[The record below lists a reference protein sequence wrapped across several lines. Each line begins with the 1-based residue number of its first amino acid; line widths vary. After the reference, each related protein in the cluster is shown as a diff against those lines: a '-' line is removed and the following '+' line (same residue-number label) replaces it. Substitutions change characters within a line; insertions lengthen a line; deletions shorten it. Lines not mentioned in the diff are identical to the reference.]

1 MSIYSIGQVAKQSG
15 ISVETIRYY
24 EKEGLLEE
32 PERKESGYRQY
43 KEEAIDRL
51 TFIQQAKE
59 LGFSLKEIG
68 ELLSIKS
75 DANTVCNDVKQL
87 AQEKLAD
94 IESKIKMLQR
104 MRKSLKKLV
113 DICPGHAP
121 INDCPILEA
130 LDKKR
135 VFNDIS

>member
-1 MSIYSIGQVAKQSG
+1 MTIYSIGQVARQSG
-15 ISVETIRYY
+15 VSVETIRYY

-43 KEEAIDRL
+43 KGEAIDRL
-51 TFIQQAKE
+51 SFIQQAKE

-75 DANTVCNDVKQL
+75 DAKCNAVKQL
-87 AQEKLAD
+87 AQDKLD
-94 IESKIKMLQR
+94 DVEGKIKMLQR
-104 MRKSLKKLV
+104 MRKSLKKLINV
-113 DICPGHAP
+113 CPGQAP

-130 LDKKR
+130 LNVQSK
-135 VFNDIS
+135 S

>member
-24 EKEGLLEE
+24 EKEGLLKE

-43 KEEAIDRL
+43 KQEAITRL
-51 TFIQQAKE
+51 SFIQQAKE

-68 ELLSIKS
+68 ELLSIRS
-75 DANTVCNDVKQL
+75 DGNNLCNEVKQL
-87 AQEKLAD
+87 AQEKLD
-94 IESKIKMLQR
+94 NIESKLKMLQR

-113 DICPGHAP
+113 DVCPGQAP
-121 INDCPILEA
+121 LNECPILDA
-130 LDKKR
+130 LEKQR
-135 VFNDIS
+135 T

>member
-24 EKEGLLEE
+24 EKEGLLKE

-43 KEEAIDRL
+43 KQEAIARL
-51 TFIQQAKE
+51 SFIRQAKE

-68 ELLSIKS
+68 ELLSIRS
-75 DANTVCNDVKQL
+75 DENNLCNEVKQL
-87 AQEKLAD
+87 AQEKLDD
-94 IESKIKMLQR
+94 IESKLKLLQR

-113 DICPGHAP
+113 ADCPGQAP
-121 INDCPILEA
+121 LNECPILDA
-130 LDKKR
+130 LEKQR
-135 VFNDIS
+135 S

>member
-24 EKEGLLEE
+24 EKEGLLKE

-43 KEEAIDRL
+43 KQEAIARL
-51 TFIQQAKE
+51 SFIQQAKE

-68 ELLSIKS
+68 ELLSIRS
-75 DANTVCNDVKQL
+75 DENNVCNEVKQL
-87 AQEKLAD
+87 AQEKLD
-94 IESKIKMLQR
+94 NIESKLKLLQR

-113 DICPGHAP
+113 ADCPGQAP
-121 INDCPILEA
+121 LNECPILDA
-130 LDKKR
+130 LEKQR
-135 VFNDIS
+135 S

>member
-1 MSIYSIGQVAKQSG
+1 MSTYSIGVIAKQSG

-43 KEEAIDRL
+43 KVEAIDRL

-68 ELLSIKS
+68 ELLSIRS
-75 DANTVCNDVKQL
+75 DANTSCNDVKQL
-87 AQEKLAD
+87 AEDKLAN

-113 DICPGHAP
+113 DVCPGQAP
-121 INDCPILEA
+121 INDCPILDA

-135 VFNDIS
+135 IVL

>member
-24 EKEGLLEE
+24 EKESLLKE

-43 KEEAIDRL
+43 KQEAIARL
-51 TFIQQAKE
+51 SFIQQAKE

-68 ELLSIKS
+68 ELLSIRS
-75 DANTVCNDVKQL
+75 DENNLCNEVKQL
-87 AQEKLAD
+87 AQEKLD
-94 IESKIKMLQR
+94 NIESKLKLLQR

-113 DICPGHAP
+113 DDCPGQALL
-121 INDCPILEA
+121 NECPILEA
-130 LDKKR
+130 LEKQR
-135 VFNDIS
+135 S

>member
-24 EKEGLLEE
+24 EKEGLLKE

-43 KEEAIDRL
+43 KQEAITRL
-51 TFIQQAKE
+51 SFIQQAKD

-68 ELLSIKS
+68 ELLSIRS
-75 DANTVCNDVKQL
+75 DENNLCNEVKQL
-87 AQEKLAD
+87 AQEKLD
-94 IESKIKMLQR
+94 NIESKLKMLQR

-113 DICPGHAP
+113 DVCPGQAP
-121 INDCPILEA
+121 LNECPILDA
-130 LDKKR
+130 LEKKR
-135 VFNDIS
+135 I